1 MLTKFPTVHFHSQL
15 RDAHLYIFKHW
26 VLDLVVKKELVSIK
40 NDLVPLLLEC
50 QHRKT
55 LVESLGVSALQQDH
69 QPDLFKK
76 ARMFSLSQPNSLP
89 QVSCYAIVQRQGFT
103 ARANTVWSF
112 AEINRTLVKNLP
124 NEKVPDTTEVSPKT
138 QVIFYYLKKIGN
150 DSLIGHSTTIG
161 ERCSVKRTVVGN
173 HVKIGKGCKLIN
185 CVVMDYVVLEDGY
198 IYL

>member
-1 MLTKFPTVHFHSQL
+1 
-15 RDAHLYIFKHW
+15 
-26 VLDLVVKKELVSIK
+26 VVSKALVSIK
-40 NDLVPLLLEC
+40 NDLVPMLLEC

-55 LVESLGVSALQQDH
+55 LVESLGISGFQQDH

-76 ARMFSLSQPNSLP
+76 ARLYSLSQPNVLP

-103 ARANTVWSF
+103 ARANTVWSY
-112 AEINRTLVKNLP
+112 AEINRTMVKNLP

-138 QVIFYYLKKIGN
+138 QVLVFVNFKIGN

-185 CVVMDYVVLEDGY
+185 CVVMDYVVLEDG
-198 IYL
+198 